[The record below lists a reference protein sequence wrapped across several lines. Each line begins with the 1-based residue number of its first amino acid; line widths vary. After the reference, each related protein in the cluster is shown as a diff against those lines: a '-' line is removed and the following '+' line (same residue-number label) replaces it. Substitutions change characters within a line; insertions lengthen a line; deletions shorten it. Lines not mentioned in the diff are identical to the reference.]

1 LVTTGLELEYG
12 VNLQLQRVS
21 SALLSNTVSG
31 IKQEWCMSEM
41 NEEEKTIHALCKET
55 FVSKSAGLGIIWV
68 LAGILLSMA
77 GTAVGFALTTS
88 TEMTKSRSDISYI
101 QSKQDKLDRDINR
114 KLDILIDKK

>member
-1 LVTTGLELEYG
+1 
-12 VNLQLQRVS
+12 
-21 SALLSNTVSG
+21 
-31 IKQEWCMSEM
+31 MSEM